1 MAKYSHLFRIISFFV
16 VITSVLCSCGNN
28 TKQKDA
34 KEREG
39 ILKELTSYQE
49 RLPYTVPG
57 TKFTITDISVEN
69 DIVVYTCSVFNEDW
83 DAMSM
88 SSDFVSSDRN
98 MARVISGMSSDAV
111 NKFIKHGIGL
121 KYIYTSKETGEKL
134 LEIEMSS
141 EKLKEVR
148 DKVESGEIEAYTILE
163 LAQME
168 IAKME
173 IPSQVDEGVW
183 ITDAY
188 IDGHNVYFIATI
200 EAELDSSNLSSS
212 DKEEMKGSLIDGLKE
227 EWLITRH
234 RKEMIKEDFHFIYIY
249 KDNRG
254 IEFARFDISPY
265 DI

>member
-1 MAKYSHLFRIISFFV
+1 MVKYSHLFCIISFF
-16 VITSVLCSCGNN
+16 IIFSYVLCSCGN
-28 TKQKDA
+28 TSQKAA
-34 KEREG
+34 KEREE

-49 RLPYTVPG
+49 KLPYTVPG

-83 DAMSM
+83 DAMYM
-88 SSDFVSSDRN
+88 SSDLVSSDRN

-111 NKFIKHGIGL
+111 NKFIEHGIGL
-121 KYIYTSKETGEKL
+121 KHIYTSKETGEKL

-141 EKLKEVR
+141 DKLKEVR
-148 DKVESGEIEAYTILE
+148 DKVERGEIEAYTILE
-163 LAQME
+163 LAKME
-168 IAKME
+168 IARMD

-200 EAELDSSNLSSS
+200 EAELDGSNLSSS
-212 DKEEMKGSLIDGLKE
+212 DKEEMKESLIEGIKE

-254 IEFARFDISPY
+254 KEFARFDISPY
-265 DI
+265 DL